1 MGSVLQ
7 VQQRVVYGIHGVCV
21 IQQIQEQ
28 IVDYQKKQYY
38 VLVPVD
44 RADTQYLIPVDNEI
58 AVSKLHP
65 LLTKEELECML
76 CSKAML
82 DDVWIPEENLRK
94 MRYKELISSGDRQAL
109 LAMVRTLRLHKKRQ
123 LEQGKKFH
131 QCDEFFLRDA
141 EKLIRAE
148 FSIVLD
154 VPPAEVEDYL
164 AQYL

>member
-94 MRYKELISSGDRQAL
+94 MRYKELTDRRFLLWCVLCGCIRNGNWSREKSFISVMS
-109 LAMVRTLRLHKKRQ
+109 
-123 LEQGKKFH
+123 
-131 QCDEFFLRDA
+131 
-141 EKLIRAE
+141 
-148 FSIVLD
+148 FSFGTRKS
-154 VPPAEVEDYL
+154 
-164 AQYL
+164 

>member
-1 MGSVLQ
+1 
-7 VQQRVVYGIHGVCV
+7 
-21 IQQIQEQ
+21 
-28 IVDYQKKQYY
+28 
-38 VLVPVD
+38 
-44 RADTQYLIPVDNEI
+44 
-58 AVSKLHP
+58 
-65 LLTKEELECML
+65 ML

-109 LAMVRTLRLHKKRQ
+109 LAMMRTLRLHKKRQ

>member
-1 MGSVLQ
+1 MLQ

-131 QCDEFFLRDA
+131 KCDEFFLRHA

-148 FSIVLD
+148 FSNVLD